1 MVMLLLRK
9 ALKKPQMVQP
19 MQIGRL
25 KLELF
30 FRLLQEVDTVASS
43 ENPLRRVEVSI
54 SGIQP
59 MTQLQKLRVQLV
71 TVYIF
76 RFEGIVMNG

>member
-43 ENPLRRVEVSI
+43 ENP
-54 SGIQP
+54 
-59 MTQLQKLRVQLV
+59 
-71 TVYIF
+71 
-76 RFEGIVMNG
+76 